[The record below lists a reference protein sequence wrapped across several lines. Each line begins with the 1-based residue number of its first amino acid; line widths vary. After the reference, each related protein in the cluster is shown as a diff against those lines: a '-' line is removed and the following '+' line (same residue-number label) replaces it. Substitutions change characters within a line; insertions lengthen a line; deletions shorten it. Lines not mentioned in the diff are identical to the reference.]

1 MKGKKYTVSIPC
13 TTRYVLLGWLSH
25 LFSGVNC
32 ILCAII
38 GPLGWS
44 YVLAGILLIDLGWLV
59 YADKSPEMSGISV
72 AIAKQIVLLV
82 ISQMLAFLSGLWWIM
97 ILYVAEVV
105 ASIIIVRIKF
115 GPRKRRKK
123 RQ

>member
-1 MKGKKYTVSIPC
+1 MKGKNRTM
-13 TTRYVLLGWLSH
+13 TRYVLISWLAH

-38 GPLGWS
+38 SPLGWP
-44 YVLAGILLIDLGWLV
+44 YVIAGILIIDLGWLV
-59 YADKSPEMSGISV
+59 YTDTRPEVRGISV

-82 ISQMLAFLSGLWWIM
+82 ISQMLAFLSGLLWIM

-105 ASIIIVRIKF
+105 ATFVIIRIKF